1 MKAYLLPISLQIVA
15 LLVVMA
21 EIFIPSLG
29 ILSLIALSLFIYSL
43 YIVYTSLSTT
53 VGMIFT
59 IIDITMI
66 PLIFVMGMKILASS
80 PLALQR
86 ELSQK
91 DGVISQKENLEKYIK
106 MKGVSVTDLRPA
118 GIAEID
124 SQRLDVVTDA
134 EYIDAGT
141 PVIVTGV
148 TGNRIVVE
156 ETK

>member
-1 MKAYLLPISLQIVA
+1 MKAYLLPISLQIIA
-15 LLVVMA
+15 LLVVVS

-29 ILSLIALSLFIYSL
+29 VLTLIALALFIYSI
-43 YIVYTSLSTT
+43 YIVYTGLSTT
-53 VGMIFT
+53 VGVIFT

-66 PLIFVMGMKILASS
+66 PLILVMGMKILASS
-80 PLALQR
+80 PLALKR
-86 ELSQK
+86 ELSQEE
-91 DGVISQKENLEKYIK
+91 GVISQKKNHEKYIN
-106 MKGVSVTDLRPA
+106 MKGVSITDLRPA

-134 EYIDAGT
+134 EYIDEGT

>member
-1 MKAYLLPISLQIVA
+1 MKAYLLPISLQIIA
-15 LLVVMA
+15 LLVVVT

-29 ILSLIALSLFIYSL
+29 ILTLIALGLFIYSL

-53 VGMIFT
+53 VGVVFT

-66 PLIFVMGMKILASS
+66 PLILVMGMKLLASS
-80 PLALQR
+80 PLALKR
-86 ELSQK
+86 ELSK
-91 DGVISQKENLEKYIK
+91 TDGVVSQEEDLKKYIN
-106 MKGVSVTDLRPA
+106 MKGVSLTDLRPA

-124 SQRLDVVTDA
+124 SQRLDVVSDA

-141 PVIVTGV
+141 PVMVTGV

-156 ETK
+156 EIK

>member
-1 MKAYLLPISLQIVA
+1 MKVYLLPISLQIIA
-15 LLVVMA
+15 LLVVVT

-29 ILSLIALSLFIYSL
+29 ILTLIALSLFIYSL

-53 VGMIFT
+53 VGVIFT

-66 PLIFVMGMKILASS
+66 PVILVMGMKILASS
-80 PLALQR
+80 PLALKH

-91 DGVISQKENLEKYIK
+91 DGVVSQKEDLEKYVK

-141 PVIVTGV
+141 SVIVTGV